1 MVRKT
6 VAVVTLLSALSAAL
20 IYAWVEKERRLA
32 VVEAE
37 AARALKQLGALVMM
51 DDRQQHVYSVDLRLA
66 GVIDKIDA
74 ALLLLDQLPR
84 LAVLQLS
91 GTSVTDQQLRLIAGC
106 RSLSLLALSQTSI
119 GDQGLVHLTRL
130 SRLQRLFAA
139 ETNITSGGLE
149 QIAKLRRLEIL
160 DLSKTKIGGD
170 LAPLADLDKVQHLL
184 LNEVTLAAG
193 AFETIAQMDSLRRLT
208 IIGSRVESGVLAKLR
223 AAKPDNLVID
233 Q

>member
-20 IYAWVEKERRLA
+20 IYAWVENERRLA
-32 VVEAE
+32 AAEAE
-37 AARALKQLGALVMM
+37 AARALMQLGALVMM

-66 GVIDKIDA
+66 GVIDKTDA
-74 ALLLLDQLPR
+74 ALLLVDQLPR

-91 GTSVTDQQLRLIAGC
+91 GTAVTDQRLRSIAGC

-139 ETNITSGGLE
+139 ETSITSGGLE
-149 QIAKLRRLEIL
+149 HIAKLRRLEIL
-160 DLSKTKIGGD
+160 DLSKTKIAGD
-170 LAPLADLDKVQHLL
+170 LAPLADLDH
-184 LNEVTLAAG
+184 
-193 AFETIAQMDSLRRLT
+193 
-208 IIGSRVESGVLAKLR
+208 
-223 AAKPDNLVID
+223 
-233 Q
+233 